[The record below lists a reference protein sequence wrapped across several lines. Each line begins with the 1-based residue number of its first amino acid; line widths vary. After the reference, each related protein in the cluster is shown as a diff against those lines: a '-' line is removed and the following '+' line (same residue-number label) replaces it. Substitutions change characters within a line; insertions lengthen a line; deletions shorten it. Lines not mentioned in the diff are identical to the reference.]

1 MRDLCFIFD
10 MDGTLV
16 DSERLAIQALIE
28 LVPNIG
34 VDQET
39 LLHAYRGVKLN
50 VMFADVNAKYQA
62 GLPDDFEPTFRAHC
76 AVLFEQELQS
86 FPGTYDMLSQLSST
100 KCIASSGPLAK
111 IKNSLRITG
120 LAPFFGDNLFSAYQI
135 NTWKPDPALF
145 LHAANQMQY
154 SPDQC
159 VVIEDSEV
167 GIEAA
172 EAAGMR
178 AFHFTT
184 SPIKPVH
191 INYQPFSSMN
201 ELATLLT
208 NLEQKT

>member
-1 MRDLCFIFD
+1 MSNLCFIFD

-62 GLPDDFEPTFRAHC
+62 GLPDNFEPTFRAHC
-76 AVLFEQELQS
+76 AILFERELQA
-86 FPGTYDMLSQLSST
+86 FPGTHSMLAQLNST
-100 KCIASSGPLAK
+100 KCIASSGPLVK

-120 LAPFFGDNLFSAYQI
+120 LAPFFEDNLFSAYQI

-145 LHAANQMQY
+145 LHAAKVMNY
-154 SPDQC
+154 PPDRC
-159 VVIEDSEV
+159 IVIEDSEV

-178 AFHFTT
+178 AFHFTNE
-184 SPIKPVH
+184 PIKS
-191 INYQPFSSMN
+191 IDKNYQPFASMH
-201 ELATLLT
+201 ELASLLT
-208 NLEQKT
+208 SLERNS